1 MNPVKFPGCNVV
13 YGKDQENYIALPA
26 NFSTKTGMAITQW
39 EFTDDE
45 VAEIVRNKRM
55 FIGISTFGKPL
66 QPILPTV
73 MQIFHPGEEP
83 ALPEEVTDVKGNVIE
98 VEEGSIKLCAD
109 CVDREACIQA
119 VKCKN
124 EA

>member
-13 YGKDQENYIALPA
+13 YGKDQENYIPLPA
-26 NFSTKTGMAITQW
+26 NFSQKTGMAITQW
-39 EFTDDE
+39 EFSDEE
-45 VAEIVRNKRM
+45 VAEIVKNKRM

-83 ALPEEVTDVKGNVIE
+83 ELPTEPEVSPTANIGTEGNE
-98 VEEGSIKLCAD
+98 SDIKLCAD
-109 CVDREACIQA
+109 CPDREACINGGG
-119 VKCKN
+119 CKK
-124 EA
+124 